1 MTDGPGFGV
10 NTPRVAYEA
19 FDGEIVAVNL
29 ETGSYYSLRGTA
41 AESFRLAAAGA
52 SVAEI
57 TGVLAERH
65 GVEPDAVR
73 EGFAPFL
80 DELLREGLLVPRAAG
95 ASPEPLPPVES
106 ALSTGSF
113 APPRLEKFTDMQDLL
128 LLDPIHEVDE
138 TGWPRAV
145 PGASTQPE

>member
-1 MTDGPGFGV
+1 MTDGPGFGI
-10 NTPRVAYEA
+10 NTPKVAYEA

-41 AESFRLAAAGA
+41 AEFFRLAAAGA
-52 SVAEI
+52 SVPEI
-57 TGVLAERH
+57 TDVFAERH
-65 GVEPDAVR
+65 GADPGGVR
-73 EGFAPFL
+73 EGIAPFV

-95 ASPEPLPPVES
+95 VSPAPFPPLERAPVTGPF
-106 ALSTGSF
+106 AL
-113 APPRLEKFTDMQDLL
+113 PRLEKFTDMQDLL

-145 PGASTQPE
+145 PGAPAEPE